1 MDTEMHGAAMPEADR
16 TALPRPDVVARRI
29 ARMVREVE
37 RIEAGARLDANAWA
51 EQR

>member
-1 MDTEMHGAAMPEADR
+1 MHAAAMPEADR

-29 ARMVREVE
+29 ARMIREAE
-37 RIEAGARLDANAWA
+37 RFEAGARLDANAWA